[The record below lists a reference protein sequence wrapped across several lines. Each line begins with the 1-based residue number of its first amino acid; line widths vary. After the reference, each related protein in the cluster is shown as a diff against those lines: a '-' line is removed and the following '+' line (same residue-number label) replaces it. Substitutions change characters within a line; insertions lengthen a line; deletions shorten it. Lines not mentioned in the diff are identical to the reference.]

1 MKDQLKVRALALIA
15 KWKTPGANTSLNRAS
30 SLAEAHKILDQLQ
43 IQNQLLDRAAN
54 WFSRDLTVQNAQEWL
69 DNGDQIITAME
80 TQHSACGVINAQESR
95 GNTA

>member
-1 MKDQLKVRALALIA
+1 MEDQLKVRALALIA

-54 WFSRDLTVQNAQEWL
+54 WFSQRFNRTKRSGMV
-69 DNGDQIITAME
+69 GAMA
-80 TQHSACGVINAQESR
+80 TR
-95 GNTA
+95 L